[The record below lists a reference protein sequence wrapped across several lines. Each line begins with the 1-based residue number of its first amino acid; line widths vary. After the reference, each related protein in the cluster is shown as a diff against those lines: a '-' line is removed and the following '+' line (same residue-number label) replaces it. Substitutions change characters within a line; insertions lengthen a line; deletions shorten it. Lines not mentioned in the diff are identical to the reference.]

1 MVIEMLQKTS
11 IYVLANA
18 PFIRENIVYHT
29 ASSKLMFVFFFS
41 FWHLLRYRHKIP
53 SAQYKVRTSLC
64 HTKFES
70 RNRHRVEKKWPT
82 IFAVW
87 HNIQDL
93 FLGKQVSYGI
103 SFDIARRQRRLYMY
117 CRWFIWIVSY
127 NKTGSPR
134 WNASWIGSGV
144 LT

>member
-1 MVIEMLQKTS
+1 MSANFSNNSRS
-11 IYVLANA
+11 ICLLANS
-18 PFIRENIVYHT
+18 PFIRAYKVCFT
-29 ASSKLMFVFFFS
+29 ASSKIDFFFS

-93 FLGKQVSYGI
+93 FLGKQFSCGI
-103 SFDIARRQRRLYMY
+103 SFDIAQWQRRLYMY
-117 CRWFIWIVSY
+117 CRLFIWPVSD
-127 NKTGSPR
+127 NKAASSR
-134 WNASWIGSGV
+134 WNASWTGSGV

>member
-1 MVIEMLQKTS
+1 MVIEMLRKTS

-70 RNRHRVEKKWPT
+70 RNRHRVEKNGQQFLPFGITSRIYFLENKSLMVFRSILPGDSGDYT
-82 IFAVW
+82 CIAD
-87 HNIQDL
+87 DL
-93 FLGKQVSYGI
+93 YES
-103 SFDIARRQRRLYMY
+103 SHTTRLE
-117 CRWFIWIVSY
+117 VQGE
-127 NKTGSPR
+127 TQ
-134 WNASWIGSGV
+134 AE
-144 LT
+144 